1 MAMKRIV
8 FCTFGIAGG
17 HLSQK
22 PFRRFEME
30 LGLPPAPN
38 PLFWGHSPHLTLGL
52 FSPLPAAPQPD
63 WPASA
68 YAPGFPF
75 FDQGQALSTELQH
88 FLEAGEPLIVFTLG
102 SAAVGVAGDFFQQ
115 SAEAA
120 NRLGRRA
127 LLRPCGA
134 AYPAGGSSER
144 APRPLRRPGGRARA
158 TSAPVGQELYRTRA

>member
-102 SAAVGVAGDFFQQ
+102 SAAVGVAGI
-115 SAEAA
+115 
-120 NRLGRRA
+120 
-127 LLRPCGA
+127 
-134 AYPAGGSSER
+134 SSSR
-144 APRPLRRPGGRARA
+144 APRPPTGSAAARYSDHAARLTRLGVARSVPRDRYDAPGGRARA
-158 TSAPVGQELYRTRA
+158 TSAPVGQELCRPRA